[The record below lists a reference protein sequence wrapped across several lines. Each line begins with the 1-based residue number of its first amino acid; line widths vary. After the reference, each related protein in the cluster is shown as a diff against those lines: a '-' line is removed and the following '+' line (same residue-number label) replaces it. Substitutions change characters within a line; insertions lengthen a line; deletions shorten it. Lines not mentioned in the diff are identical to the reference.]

1 MTNPLVSI
9 IVPVYNAQKGLSRC
23 LESIC
28 SQTYQKLEIIVLND
42 GSMDDSLAICEQF
55 RAKDP
60 RIVVV
65 DKENEGVSRTR
76 NAGLTLAQGDYIQF
90 VDSDDALDPDYTQNL
105 VQAALEHNADLV
117 IAPYWMVIPSNSSK
131 TGHALETLQT
141 SLGIEPEAPKTE
153 VHKYGFL
160 PQGVYSREDYAR
172 RLMQQPAS
180 FYYGV
185 LWNKLYRR
193 EIIAQNQLA
202 FAPDVHWAEDL
213 IFNMGY
219 LEHAEVF
226 VSIPEAGYHYIQ
238 NPKSLCHT
246 QIDLR
251 GIVENKTQIFQL
263 FKEVYT
269 RLGLYE
275 ELQPQIYK
283 FLFAFSESGVPSDSL
298 QGALLDAVSR
308 LIYWQGDPARGIN
321 GDTLDF
327 LKNMNRGLKARHP
340 SALLIAEDSTAYPGV
355 TRPVDEGGLGFDYK
369 WDLGWMHDTLEFCR
383 TQPDLRPRDRG
394 KLLWSCLLY
403 TSPSPR
409 D

>member
-28 SQTYQKLEIIVLND
+28 SQTYQELEIIVLND
-42 GSMDDSLAICEQF
+42 GSTDDSLAICEQF

-90 VDSDDALDPDYTQNL
+90 ADSDDALDPDYTQNL

-193 EIIAQNQLA
+193 DILA
-202 FAPDVHWAEDL
+202 DHHLQFTSEVRWAEDL
-213 IFNMGY
+213 VFN
-219 LEHAEVF
+219 LEYILYANVF
-226 VSIPEAGYHYIQ
+226 VSISKAGYHYVQ
-238 NPKSLCHT
+238 NPQSICHT
-246 QIDLR
+246 QINLAS
-251 GIVENKTQIFQL
+251 IVQNKLQVFRYY
-263 FKEVYT
+263 KELYT
-269 RLGLYE
+269 KLGLYDQV
-275 ELQPQIYK
+275 QPQLYK
-283 FLFAFSESGVPSDSL
+283 FLTAFSENAYPSGSPQKIIMDMANHWGFGV
-298 QGALLDAVSR
+298 LDAS
-308 LIYWQGDPARGIN
+308 DKEKKHK
-321 GDTLDF
+321 T
-327 LKNMNRGLKARHP
+327 
-340 SALLIAEDSTAYPGV
+340 E
-355 TRPVDEGGLGFDYK
+355 
-369 WDLGWMHDTLEFCR
+369 
-383 TQPDLRPRDRG
+383 PDA
-394 KLLWSCLLY
+394 
-403 TSPSPR
+403 
-409 D
+409 

>member
-28 SQTYQKLEIIVLND
+28 SQTYQELEIIVLND
-42 GSMDDSLAICEQF
+42 GSTDDSLAICEQF

-90 VDSDDALDPDYTQNL
+90 ADSDDALDPDYTQNL
-105 VQAALEHNADLV
+105 VQAALQHNADLV

-202 FAPDVHWAEDL
+202 LRRCALGRGSDLQHGVSGACGGVRFHPRGRISLYPEPQKPLSYPDRPARHRREQDTDFSAVQGGVHPPWAVRGAAAPDL
-213 IFNMGY
+213 
-219 LEHAEVF
+219 
-226 VSIPEAGYHYIQ
+226 
-238 NPKSLCHT
+238 
-246 QIDLR
+246 
-251 GIVENKTQIFQL
+251 
-263 FKEVYT
+263 
-269 RLGLYE
+269 
-275 ELQPQIYK
+275 
-283 FLFAFSESGVPSDSL
+283 
-298 QGALLDAVSR
+298 
-308 LIYWQGDPARGIN
+308 
-321 GDTLDF
+321 
-327 LKNMNRGLKARHP
+327 
-340 SALLIAEDSTAYPGV
+340 
-355 TRPVDEGGLGFDYK
+355 
-369 WDLGWMHDTLEFCR
+369 
-383 TQPDLRPRDRG
+383 
-394 KLLWSCLLY
+394 
-403 TSPSPR
+403 
-409 D
+409 

>member
-28 SQTYQKLEIIVLND
+28 SQTYQELEIIVLND
-42 GSMDDSLAICEQF
+42 GSTDDSLAICEQF

-90 VDSDDALDPDYTQNL
+90 ADSDDALDPDYTQNL

-160 PQGVYSREDYAR
+160 QQGVYSREDYAR

-193 EIIAQNQLA
+193 DLIQMAHIRFEH
-202 FAPDVHWAEDL
+202 VVYAEDQL
-213 IFNMGY
+213 FNTRY
-219 LEHAEVF
+219 LQVAQRF
-226 VSIPEAGYHYIQ
+226 AAIDEAAYCYIQ
-238 NPKSLCHT
+238 NPQSVCHT
-246 QIDLR
+246 QVSAADMLR
-251 GIVENKTQIFQL
+251 HRSRMYPTYKELCIQLGVYDKFRLRLHGIYLSL
-263 FKEVYT
+263 FESPLPNGPVQK
-269 RLGLYE
+269 LSDA
-275 ELQPQIYK
+275 
-283 FLFAFSESGVPSDSL
+283 FARTH
-298 QGALLDAVSR
+298 SR
-308 LIYWQGDPARGIN
+308 I
-321 GDTLDF
+321 
-327 LKNMNRGLKARHP
+327 
-340 SALLIAEDSTAYPGV
+340 
-355 TRPVDEGGLGFDYK
+355 
-369 WDLGWMHDTLEFCR
+369 
-383 TQPDLRPRDRG
+383 
-394 KLLWSCLLY
+394 
-403 TSPSPR
+403 
-409 D
+409 

>member
-90 VDSDDALDPDYTQNL
+90 ADSDDALDPDYTQNL

-193 EIIAQNQLA
+193 DLIRMAQIRFENVV
-202 FAPDVHWAEDL
+202 FAEDQL
-213 IFNMGY
+213 FNTRY
-219 LEHAEVF
+219 LQAAQRF
-226 VSIPEAGYHYIQ
+226 AAIDEAVYCYIQ
-238 NPKSLCHT
+238 NPQSVCHT
-246 QIDLR
+246 QVRVADMLRHRDRMYRAYRQMCIQLGVYDRFRLRLR
-251 GIVENKTQIFQL
+251 GIYLSL
-263 FKEVYT
+263 FESPLPNGPVQ
-269 RLGLYE
+269 RL
-275 ELQPQIYK
+275 
-283 FLFAFSESGVPSDSL
+283 SD
-298 QGALLDAVSR
+298 AAARTHSR
-308 LIYWQGDPARGIN
+308 I
-321 GDTLDF
+321 
-327 LKNMNRGLKARHP
+327 
-340 SALLIAEDSTAYPGV
+340 
-355 TRPVDEGGLGFDYK
+355 
-369 WDLGWMHDTLEFCR
+369 
-383 TQPDLRPRDRG
+383 
-394 KLLWSCLLY
+394 
-403 TSPSPR
+403 
-409 D
+409 

>member
-28 SQTYQKLEIIVLND
+28 SQTYQELEIIVLND
-42 GSMDDSLAICEQF
+42 GSTDDSLAICEQF

-90 VDSDDALDPDYTQNL
+90 ADSDDALDPDYTQNL

-193 EIIAQNQLA
+193 EIIAQNQLG

-219 LEHAEVF
+219 LEHAQVF

-238 NPKSLCHT
+238 NPKSLCREQDTDFSAVQGGVHPPWAVRGAAAPDL
-246 QIDLR
+246 QIPVRLFGER
-251 GIVENKTQIFQL
+251 GT
-263 FKEVYT
+263 
-269 RLGLYE
+269 LG
-275 ELQPQIYK
+275 QPAGC
-283 FLFAFSESGVPSDSL
+283 FAGCNVPPERCL
-298 QGALLDAVSR
+298 C
-308 LIYWQGDPARGIN
+308 PARA
-321 GDTLDF
+321 LPQ
-327 LKNMNRGLKARHP
+327 KAPPQAPKARP
-340 SALLIAEDSTAYPGV
+340 PQKAPA
-355 TRPVDEGGLGFDYK
+355 
-369 WDLGWMHDTLEFCR
+369 
-383 TQPDLRPRDRG
+383 
-394 KLLWSCLLY
+394 
-403 TSPSPR
+403 
-409 D
+409 

>member
-28 SQTYQKLEIIVLND
+28 SQTYQELEIIVLND
-42 GSMDDSLAICEQF
+42 GSTDDSLAICEQF

-90 VDSDDALDPDYTQNL
+90 ADSDDALDPDYTQNL

-193 EIIAQNQLA
+193 EIIMAHDIRCDEEFTWSEDMLFNLSYIRYADSFYAIRTPLYYYSRRRKHSLSASVNPAQVVTTKA
-202 FAPDVHWAEDL
+202 
-213 IFNMGY
+213 
-219 LEHAEVF
+219 
-226 VSIPEAGYHYIQ
+226 S
-238 NPKSLCHT
+238 
-246 QIDLR
+246 
-251 GIVENKTQIFQL
+251 L
-263 FKEVYT
+263 FKYYKELYVQ
-269 RLGLYE
+269 LGLYDQYK
-275 ELQPQIYK
+275 LQIYSYLVATAK
-283 FLFAFSESGVPSDSL
+283 D
-298 QGALLDAVSR
+298 LD
-308 LIYWQGDPARGIN
+308 
-321 GDTLDF
+321 
-327 LKNMNRGLKARHP
+327 
-340 SALLIAEDSTAYPGV
+340 
-355 TRPVDEGGLGFDYK
+355 
-369 WDLGWMHDTLEFCR
+369 
-383 TQPDLRPRDRG
+383 
-394 KLLWSCLLY
+394 
-403 TSPSPR
+403 
-409 D
+409 

>member
-28 SQTYQKLEIIVLND
+28 SQTYQELEIIVLND
-42 GSMDDSLAICEQF
+42 GSTDDSLAICEQF
-55 RAKDP
+55 RTKDP

-90 VDSDDALDPDYTQNL
+90 ADSDDALDPDYTQNL

-193 EIIAQNQLA
+193 EIIMAHDIRCDEEFTWSEDMLFNLSYIRYAESFYAIRTPLYYYARHRKHSLSASVNPAQVVTTKA
-202 FAPDVHWAEDL
+202 
-213 IFNMGY
+213 
-219 LEHAEVF
+219 
-226 VSIPEAGYHYIQ
+226 S
-238 NPKSLCHT
+238 
-246 QIDLR
+246 
-251 GIVENKTQIFQL
+251 L
-263 FKEVYT
+263 FKYYKELYVQ
-269 RLGLYE
+269 LGLYDQYK
-275 ELQPQIYK
+275 LQIYSY
-283 FLFAFSESGVPSDSL
+283 LVATARD
-298 QGALLDAVSR
+298 LD
-308 LIYWQGDPARGIN
+308 
-321 GDTLDF
+321 
-327 LKNMNRGLKARHP
+327 
-340 SALLIAEDSTAYPGV
+340 
-355 TRPVDEGGLGFDYK
+355 
-369 WDLGWMHDTLEFCR
+369 
-383 TQPDLRPRDRG
+383 
-394 KLLWSCLLY
+394 
-403 TSPSPR
+403 
-409 D
+409 

>member
-28 SQTYQKLEIIVLND
+28 GQTYQELEIIVLND
-42 GSMDDSLAICEQF
+42 GSTDDSLAICEQF

-65 DKENEGVSRTR
+65 DKENEGVSCTR
-76 NAGLTLAQGDYIQF
+76 NAGLVLAHGDYIQF
-90 VDSDDALDPDYTQNL
+90 ADSDDALDPDYTQNL

-193 EIIAQNQLA
+193 DLIRMAQIRFENVV
-202 FAPDVHWAEDL
+202 FAEDQL
-213 IFNMGY
+213 FNTRY
-219 LEHAEVF
+219 LQVAQRF
-226 VSIPEAGYHYIQ
+226 AAIDEAAYCYIQ
-238 NPKSLCHT
+238 NPQSVCHT
-246 QIDLR
+246 QVRVADMLRHRDRMYRAYRQMCIQLGVYDRFRLRLR
-251 GIVENKTQIFQL
+251 GIYLSL
-263 FKEVYT
+263 FESPLPNGPVQK
-269 RLGLYE
+269 LSDA
-275 ELQPQIYK
+275 
-283 FLFAFSESGVPSDSL
+283 FARTH
-298 QGALLDAVSR
+298 SR
-308 LIYWQGDPARGIN
+308 I
-321 GDTLDF
+321 
-327 LKNMNRGLKARHP
+327 
-340 SALLIAEDSTAYPGV
+340 
-355 TRPVDEGGLGFDYK
+355 
-369 WDLGWMHDTLEFCR
+369 
-383 TQPDLRPRDRG
+383 
-394 KLLWSCLLY
+394 
-403 TSPSPR
+403 
-409 D
+409 

>member
-28 SQTYQKLEIIVLND
+28 GQTYQELEIIVLND
-42 GSMDDSLAICEQF
+42 GSTDDSLAICEQF

-65 DKENEGVSRTR
+65 DKENEGVSCTR
-76 NAGLTLAQGDYIQF
+76 NAGLVLAHGDYIQF
-90 VDSDDALDPDYTQNL
+90 ADSDDALDPDYTQNL
-105 VQAALEHNADLV
+105 VQAALQHSADLV
-117 IAPYWMVIPSNSSK
+117 IAPYWMVIPSNSTK
-131 TGHALETLQT
+131 TGYFLETLQT
-141 SLGIEPEAPKTE
+141 SLGIEPETPKTE
-153 VHKYGFL
+153 VRKYSFL

-269 RLGLYE
+269 ALGC
-275 ELQPQIYK
+275 
-283 FLFAFSESGVPSDSL
+283 
-298 QGALLDAVSR
+298 
-308 LIYWQGDPARGIN
+308 
-321 GDTLDF
+321 
-327 LKNMNRGLKARHP
+327 
-340 SALLIAEDSTAYPGV
+340 
-355 TRPVDEGGLGFDYK
+355 TR
-369 WDLGWMHDTLEFCR
+369 
-383 TQPDLRPRDRG
+383 
-394 KLLWSCLLY
+394 SC
-403 TSPSPR
+403 SPR
-409 D
+409 STNSCSPFRRAGYPRTACRALCWMRCPA

>member
-28 SQTYQKLEIIVLND
+28 SQTYQELEIIVLND
-42 GSMDDSLAICEQF
+42 GSTDDSLAICEQF

-90 VDSDDALDPDYTQNL
+90 ADSDDALDPDYTQNL
-105 VQAALEHNADLV
+105 VQAALQHSADLV

-141 SLGIEPEAPKTE
+141 SIGIEPEAPKTE

-193 EIIAQNQLA
+193 DLIRMAQIRFENVV
-202 FAPDVHWAEDL
+202 FAEDQL
-213 IFNMGY
+213 FNTRY
-219 LEHAEVF
+219 LQAAQRF
-226 VSIPEAGYHYIQ
+226 AAIDEAVYCYIQ
-238 NPKSLCHT
+238 NPQSVCHT
-246 QIDLR
+246 QVRVADMLRHRDRMYRAYRQMCIQLGVYDRFRLRLR
-251 GIVENKTQIFQL
+251 GIYLSL
-263 FKEVYT
+263 FKSPLPNGPVQK
-269 RLGLYE
+269 LSDA
-275 ELQPQIYK
+275 
-283 FLFAFSESGVPSDSL
+283 FARTH
-298 QGALLDAVSR
+298 SR
-308 LIYWQGDPARGIN
+308 I
-321 GDTLDF
+321 
-327 LKNMNRGLKARHP
+327 
-340 SALLIAEDSTAYPGV
+340 
-355 TRPVDEGGLGFDYK
+355 
-369 WDLGWMHDTLEFCR
+369 
-383 TQPDLRPRDRG
+383 
-394 KLLWSCLLY
+394 
-403 TSPSPR
+403 
-409 D
+409 

>member
-28 SQTYQKLEIIVLND
+28 SQTYQELEIIVLND
-42 GSMDDSLAICEQF
+42 GSTDDSLAICEQF

-60 RIVVV
+60 RLVVV

-76 NAGLTLAQGDYIQF
+76 NAGLALAQGDYIQF
-90 VDSDDALDPDYTQNL
+90 ADSDDVLDPDYTQKL
-105 VQAALEHNADLV
+105 VQAALQHSADLV

-131 TGHALETLQT
+131 TGHALETLQE
-141 SLGIEPEAPKTE
+141 SLGIEPEAPKIE

-193 EIIAQNQLA
+193 EIIAENQLG

-213 IFNMGY
+213 LFNMGY

-226 VSIPEAGYHYIQ
+226 VSIPDAGYHYIQ
-238 NPKSLCHT
+238 NPKSICHT

-251 GIVENKTQIFQL
+251 GIVENKTQVFQL

-269 RLGLYE
+269 RTWTVRGAAAPDLQIPVRLFGKRCALG
-275 ELQPQIYK
+275 QPAGR
-283 FLFAFSESGVPSDSL
+283 FAGCRVPPERCL
-298 QGALLDAVSR
+298 C
-308 LIYWQGDPARGIN
+308 PARA
-321 GDTLDF
+321 LPQ
-327 LKNMNRGLKARHP
+327 KAPAKAQKARP
-340 SALLIAEDSTAYPGV
+340 PQKAPG
-355 TRPVDEGGLGFDYK
+355 
-369 WDLGWMHDTLEFCR
+369 
-383 TQPDLRPRDRG
+383 
-394 KLLWSCLLY
+394 
-403 TSPSPR
+403 
-409 D
+409 

>member
-28 SQTYQKLEIIVLND
+28 SQTYQELEIIVLND
-42 GSMDDSLAICEQF
+42 GSTDDSLAICEQF

-90 VDSDDALDPDYTQNL
+90 ADSDDALDPDYTQNL
-105 VQAALEHNADLV
+105 VQAALQHSADLV

-131 TGHALETLQT
+131 TGHALETLQE

-193 EIIAQNQLA
+193 EIIMAHDIRCDEEFTWSEDMLFNLSYIRYAESFYAIRTPLYYYARRRKHSLSASVNPAQVVTTKA
-202 FAPDVHWAEDL
+202 
-213 IFNMGY
+213 
-219 LEHAEVF
+219 
-226 VSIPEAGYHYIQ
+226 S
-238 NPKSLCHT
+238 
-246 QIDLR
+246 
-251 GIVENKTQIFQL
+251 L
-263 FKEVYT
+263 FKYYKELYVQ
-269 RLGLYE
+269 LGLYDQYK
-275 ELQPQIYK
+275 LQIYSY
-283 FLFAFSESGVPSDSL
+283 LVATARD
-298 QGALLDAVSR
+298 LD
-308 LIYWQGDPARGIN
+308 
-321 GDTLDF
+321 
-327 LKNMNRGLKARHP
+327 
-340 SALLIAEDSTAYPGV
+340 
-355 TRPVDEGGLGFDYK
+355 
-369 WDLGWMHDTLEFCR
+369 
-383 TQPDLRPRDRG
+383 
-394 KLLWSCLLY
+394 
-403 TSPSPR
+403 
-409 D
+409 

>member
-105 VQAALEHNADLV
+105 VQAALQHNADLV

-193 EIIAQNQLA
+193 DLIRMAQIRFENVV
-202 FAPDVHWAEDL
+202 FAEDQL
-213 IFNMGY
+213 FNTRY
-219 LEHAEVF
+219 LQAAQRF
-226 VSIPEAGYHYIQ
+226 AAIDEAVYCYIQ
-238 NPKSLCHT
+238 NPQSVCHT
-246 QIDLR
+246 QVRVADMLRHRDRMYRAYRQMCIQLGVYDRFRLRLR
-251 GIVENKTQIFQL
+251 GIYLSL
-263 FKEVYT
+263 FESPLPNGPVQ
-269 RLGLYE
+269 RLSDAAARTHSRIHGN
-275 ELQPQIYK
+275 Q
-283 FLFAFSESGVPSDSL
+283 FSE
-298 QGALLDAVSR
+298 
-308 LIYWQGDPARGIN
+308 
-321 GDTLDF
+321 
-327 LKNMNRGLKARHP
+327 
-340 SALLIAEDSTAYPGV
+340 
-355 TRPVDEGGLGFDYK
+355 
-369 WDLGWMHDTLEFCR
+369 
-383 TQPDLRPRDRG
+383 
-394 KLLWSCLLY
+394 
-403 TSPSPR
+403 
-409 D
+409 

>member
-28 SQTYQKLEIIVLND
+28 SQTYQELEIIVLND
-42 GSMDDSLAICEQF
+42 GSTDDSLAICEQF

-193 EIIAQNQLA
+193 EIIMAHDIRCDEEFTWSEDMLFNLSYIRYAESFYAIRTPLYYYARHRKHSLSASVNPAQVVTTKA
-202 FAPDVHWAEDL
+202 
-213 IFNMGY
+213 
-219 LEHAEVF
+219 
-226 VSIPEAGYHYIQ
+226 S
-238 NPKSLCHT
+238 
-246 QIDLR
+246 
-251 GIVENKTQIFQL
+251 L
-263 FKEVYT
+263 FKYYKELYVQ
-269 RLGLYE
+269 LGLYDQYK
-275 ELQPQIYK
+275 LQIYSYLVATAK
-283 FLFAFSESGVPSDSL
+283 D
-298 QGALLDAVSR
+298 LD
-308 LIYWQGDPARGIN
+308 
-321 GDTLDF
+321 
-327 LKNMNRGLKARHP
+327 
-340 SALLIAEDSTAYPGV
+340 
-355 TRPVDEGGLGFDYK
+355 
-369 WDLGWMHDTLEFCR
+369 
-383 TQPDLRPRDRG
+383 
-394 KLLWSCLLY
+394 
-403 TSPSPR
+403 
-409 D
+409 

>member
-1 MTNPLVSI
+1 MNTPLVSV
-9 IVPVYNAQKGLSRC
+9 IVPVYNVEKTLARC

-28 SQTYQKLEIIVLND
+28 SQTYQELEIIVLND
-42 GSMDDSLAICEQF
+42 GSTDDSLAICEQF

-90 VDSDDALDPDYTQNL
+90 ADSDDALDPDYTQNL

-131 TGHALETLQT
+131 TGYFLETLQT
-141 SLGIEPEAPKTE
+141 SLGIEPEAPTTE
-153 VHKYGFL
+153 VHKYSFL

-213 IFNMGY
+213 LFNMGY

-226 VSIPEAGYHYIQ
+226 VSISEAGYHYIQ

-251 GIVENKTQIFQL
+251 GIVENKTQVFQL
-263 FKEVYT
+263 FKDVYT
-269 RLGLYE
+269 RLGLYDE
-275 ELQPQIYK
+275 MAAKIYK
-283 FLFAFSESGVPSDSL
+283 YLFASSESSSPSNSL
-298 QGALLDAVSR
+298 QGALLDVMAHLSDTAVQSE
-308 LIYWQGDPARGIN
+308 
-321 GDTLDF
+321 
-327 LKNMNRGLKARHP
+327 P
-340 SALLIAEDSTAYPGV
+340 SAQKPQHETKKSQRAAKKSQREP
-355 TRPVDEGGLGFDYK
+355 K
-369 WDLGWMHDTLEFCR
+369 K
-383 TQPDLRPRDRG
+383 PRR
-394 KLLWSCLLY
+394 K
-403 TSPSPR
+403 TE
-409 D
+409 

>member
-28 SQTYQKLEIIVLND
+28 SQTYQELEIIVLND
-42 GSMDDSLAICEQF
+42 GSTDDSLAICEQF

-90 VDSDDALDPDYTQNL
+90 ADSDDALDPDYTQNL

-131 TGHALETLQT
+131 TGYFLETLQT
-141 SLGIEPEAPKTE
+141 SLGIEPEAPTTE

-193 EIIAQNQLA
+193 EIIAQNQLG

-213 IFNMGY
+213 LFNMGY
-219 LEHAEVF
+219 LEHAQVF
-226 VSIPEAGYHYIQ
+226 VSISEAGYHYIQ

-251 GIVENKTQIFQL
+251 GIVENKTQVFQL

-298 QGALLDAVSR
+298 QGALLDAMSR
-308 LIYWQGDPARGIN
+308 LNDASVQPEPSRKKPRRKPQKHARR
-321 GDTLDF
+321 
-327 LKNMNRGLKARHP
+327 KKPRHK
-340 SALLIAEDSTAYPGV
+340 E
-355 TRPVDEGGLGFDYK
+355 E
-369 WDLGWMHDTLEFCR
+369 
-383 TQPDLRPRDRG
+383 
-394 KLLWSCLLY
+394 
-403 TSPSPR
+403 
-409 D
+409 

>member
-28 SQTYQKLEIIVLND
+28 SQTYQELEIIVLND
-42 GSMDDSLAICEQF
+42 GSTDDSLAICEQF

-90 VDSDDALDPDYTQNL
+90 ADSDDALDPDYTQNL
-105 VQAALEHNADLV
+105 VQAALQHNADLV

-193 EIIAQNQLA
+193 DILA
-202 FAPDVHWAEDL
+202 DHHLQFTSEVRWAEDL
-213 IFNMGY
+213 VFN
-219 LEHAEVF
+219 LEYILYANVF
-226 VSIPEAGYHYIQ
+226 VSISKAGYHYVQ
-238 NPKSLCHT
+238 NPQSICHT
-246 QIDLR
+246 QINLAS
-251 GIVENKTQIFQL
+251 IVQNKLQVFRYY
-263 FKEVYT
+263 KELYT
-269 RLGLYE
+269 KLGLYDQV
-275 ELQPQIYK
+275 QPQLYK
-283 FLFAFSESGVPSDSL
+283 FLTAFSENAYPSGSPQKIIMDMANRWGFGV
-298 QGALLDAVSR
+298 LDAS
-308 LIYWQGDPARGIN
+308 DKEKKHK
-321 GDTLDF
+321 T
-327 LKNMNRGLKARHP
+327 
-340 SALLIAEDSTAYPGV
+340 E
-355 TRPVDEGGLGFDYK
+355 
-369 WDLGWMHDTLEFCR
+369 
-383 TQPDLRPRDRG
+383 PDA
-394 KLLWSCLLY
+394 
-403 TSPSPR
+403 
-409 D
+409 